1 MEFLAHNWFYI
12 VALILFVAMHLTGF
26 GCGHAHGQHQHA
38 HRRDTPGPKH
48 ESKNE

>member
-12 VALILFVAMHLTGF
+12 VVLILFVAMHLTGL
-26 GCGHAHGQHQHA
+26 GCGHAH
-38 HRRDTPGPKH
+38 RRDIPGPKH